1 MKIRL
6 GETNN
11 NLRIVHV
18 KTVAFANLTTPML
31 GTDIPNA
38 NITVYNNRPTNLQNA
53 VQCTNGSF
61 VATDDTSA
69 KGCRKYIVSDLDLLL
84 GPNLLI
90 FNGANGDNLMYQF
103 EKEIEAVYDDQF
115 APAYFGLLTSA
126 TLTTTAF
133 STDRTETVASY
144 WLDALVE
151 FLTGPNTGVVRKI
164 TGYNGTTKVISVGD
178 PLPATPTNGNAYRLI
193 TR

>member
-38 NITVYNNRPTNLQNA
+38 NITIYNNQPNNTQNA
-53 VQCTNGSF
+53 FQCTHGSF
-61 VATDDTSA
+61 VATDDVNG
-69 KGCRKYIVSDLDLLL
+69 KGCRKYIVNDQDLLL
-84 GPNLLI
+84 GSNLLI
-90 FNGANGDNLMYQF
+90 FNGVNGGNTMYQF
-103 EKEIEAVYDDQF
+103 EALIEAVYDDQF
-115 APAYFGLLTSA
+115 APAYFGTLTA
-126 TLTTTAF
+126 GTLTTTAV
-133 STDRTETVASY
+133 STDRTETGVNY
-144 WLDALVE
+144 WVDALIE
-151 FLTGPNTGVVRKI
+151 FLTGPNAGLPRKV
-164 TGYNGTTKVISVGD
+164 TGYNGTSKVVTWAD
-178 PLPATPTNGNAYRLI
+178 ALPATPTVGDHFRFI